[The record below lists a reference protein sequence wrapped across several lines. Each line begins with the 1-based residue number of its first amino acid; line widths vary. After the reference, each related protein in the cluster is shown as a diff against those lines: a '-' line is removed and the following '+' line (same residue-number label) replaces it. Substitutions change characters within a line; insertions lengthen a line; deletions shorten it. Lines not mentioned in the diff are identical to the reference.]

1 VHRVQAGPLNGFIGL
16 LVLLGA
22 LSATVGLGAVGW
34 LVGLSC
40 GAGGAAWVTRGL
52 VRQESAGLGAANAVT
67 LTRGVLSC
75 GVAALTADSLTR
87 PAPVPTMVA
96 LATVALVLDAVDG
109 RVARRTH
116 TTSVFGARFDME
128 VDAFLILVLSIH
140 VAAATGWWWVL
151 AIGAARYLFVAAGV
165 GLPWLRGS
173 VPPRYWCK
181 VVAALQ
187 GVVLTVAMADV
198 LPRPAA
204 VAALAVALLLLAESF
219 GREVW
224 RLWRARPAGEPAA
237 GHPVIAD
244 RARDA

>member
-1 VHRVQAGPLNGFIGL
+1 MHRVQAGPLNGFLGL

-22 LSATVGLGAVGW
+22 LSTTVGLGVVGW
-34 LVGLSC
+34 LVGLGC
-40 GAGGAAWVTRGL
+40 GAGGAAWVVRGL
-52 VRQESAGLGAANAVT
+52 VRQEAAGLGAANAVT

-75 GVAALTADSLTR
+75 AVAALTADSLFR

-96 LATVALVLDAVDG
+96 LATVALLLDAVDG
-109 RVARRTH
+109 RLARRTH
-116 TTSVFGARFDME
+116 TTSAFGARFDME

-140 VAAATGWWWVL
+140 VAGTTGWWVL
-151 AIGAARYLFVAAGV
+151 AIGAARYLFGAARV

-187 GVVLTVAMADV
+187 GVVLTVAMAEV
-198 LPRPAA
+198 LPRPLA

-224 RLWRARPAGEPAA
+224 QLWRARPGEEPAA
-237 GHPVIAD
+237 DKPVIAD